1 MNSVTRA
8 RWSVNRLNFI
18 QPVPSKLLTQVRW
31 ESRVPSENL
40 AIPEKKPRKTYKV
53 MRKVNPT
60 EDILSPEQW
69 KHMRHQTMIQHTRW
83 NLQGGWK
90 KKLMTGLI
98 ILSAVGYIYYYT
110 ILKMS
115 RDSFYAELEYAE
127 NMERLRKGKTAPDYN
142 MKDIDDETDD

>member
-1 MNSVTRA
+1 MKIYFYSRMNSVTRA

-18 QPVPSKLLTQVRW
+18 QPGLSQNIFCAILTSLTSVPSKLLTQVRW

-69 KHMRHQTMIQHTRW
+69 KHMRVS
-83 NLQGGWK
+83 
-90 KKLMTGLI
+90 LI
-98 ILSAVGYIYYYT
+98 
-110 ILKMS
+110 
-115 RDSFYAELEYAE
+115 
-127 NMERLRKGKTAPDYN
+127 
-142 MKDIDDETDD
+142 

>member
-1 MNSVTRA
+1 MSILTKSTLTEN
-8 RWSVNRLNFI
+8 I
-18 QPVPSKLLTQVRW
+18 Q
-31 ESRVPSENL
+31 
-40 AIPEKKPRKTYKV
+40 
-53 MRKVNPT
+53 
-60 EDILSPEQW
+60 
-69 KHMRHQTMIQHTRW
+69 HQTMIQHTRW